1 MDMLVEVKNLKKYFL
16 RKSFFSIKSDVV
28 RAVDDISFYIK
39 KGETFGL
46 IGESGCGKSTTG
58 KLILRLIEPT
68 GGKVYFEGHD
78 IFKMNNKEIKN
89 LRRKMQ
95 IIFQDPFASLNPR
108 MTIEQI
114 IAEPLKIHKLA
125 NGTELKRRVLDLM
138 ELVGLNPELAT
149 RYPHELSGGQR
160 QRVGI
165 ARALAVE
172 PIFIVADEPVSS
184 LDVSIRA
191 QILNLMQDLQKNL
204 GLTYLFITHD
214 LSTIKYLS
222 NRIAV
227 MYLGKI
233 VEIGKTEDIFN
244 DPLHPYTKALLSAI
258 PIPDPEIRRERIL
271 LKGEIPSPINPPT
284 SCRFHTRCPVKNK
297 ICEIK
302 EPKLKEVKNGHLVA
316 CHLS

>member
-1 MDMLVEVKNLKKYFL
+1 MDILVEVKNLKKYFL

-58 KLILRLIEPT
+58 KLILRLLEPT

-125 NGTELKRRVLDLM
+125 NGTKLKRRVLDLM

-160 QRVGI
+160 QIVGI

-284 SCRFHTRCPVKNK
+284 GCRFHTRCPVKNK

>member
-1 MDMLVEVKNLKKYFL
+1 
-16 RKSFFSIKSDVV
+16 
-28 RAVDDISFYIK
+28 
-39 KGETFGL
+39 
-46 IGESGCGKSTTG
+46 
-58 KLILRLIEPT
+58 
-68 GGKVYFEGHD
+68 
-78 IFKMNNKEIKN
+78 
-89 LRRKMQ
+89 MQ
-95 IIFQDPFASLNPR
+95 MIFQDPFASLNPR
-108 MTIEQI
+108 MTVEQI
-114 IAEPLKIHKLA
+114 IGEPLKIHKLA
-125 NGTELKRRVLDLM
+125 NGTEWKKRVLDLI

-165 ARALAVE
+165 ARALAVN

-191 QILNLMQDLQKNL
+191 QILNLMQDLQRDL

-222 NRIAV
+222 DRIAV

-233 VEIGKTEDIFN
+233 VEIGRTKHIFN
-244 DPLHPYTKALLSAI
+244 KPLHPYTKALLSAI
-258 PIPDPEIRRERIL
+258 PIPDPEIRRERII
-271 LKGEIPSPINPPT
+271 LKGDIPSPISPPT
-284 SCRFHTRCPVKNK
+284 GCRFHTRCPVKDK

-302 EPKLKEVKNGHLVA
+302 EPKLEEVKNGHLVA

>member
-191 QILNLMQDLQKNL
+191 QILNLIQDLQKNL

-316 CHLS
+316 CHLI